1 MDRKELEENLKNSLN
16 QHRLTD
22 GFIKVTDQ
30 PVRGLTA
37 EQNGMLNKTGTILV
51 HRPEEH
57 FMPDEIGP
65 LKRTDQRV
73 YGRSIVDFYTYP
85 TSEK

>member
-30 PVRGLTA
+30 PVQGLTA
-37 EQNGMLNKTGTILV
+37 EQKVILNRKANTMFNSGKPIRITGCNINSSGIFYITII
-51 HRPEEH
+51 EH
-57 FMPDEIGP
+57 
-65 LKRTDQRV
+65 
-73 YGRSIVDFYTYP
+73 SICF
-85 TSEK
+85 SI